1 MFTKSRLFCLLF
13 LSLGFT
19 LHAQQEKNWQ
29 ILFDFDE
36 HQITAEGANLLA
48 ELVSFID
55 EVECTEI
62 VLQGHTDWI
71 GSLAYNQALSTKR
84 TRSVREHL
92 LELGVPKNLLQIAW
106 FGEEKPQADNVSDA
120 GRQLN
125 RRVEV
130 VLRYEPK
137 QAVVQDIIEEEEEE
151 KVAPLPSEPVVEDLR
166 LQLDVQN
173 KAEFTYNCRG
183 DIIIAAKEG
192 AKIRIPEGML
202 VDCDEVGQL
211 SVEVQELTSKKEII
225 KSKVS
230 TYSGST
236 LLQSAGM
243 ILVDLKREGKKV
255 NMKGCLEVVIPGP
268 KVDGMRP
275 YFTSYT
281 ANPESINWRK
291 RKGDIRYDDRL
302 QAHIIEICG
311 EMTGTFGINADKPT
325 KGKGSGYL
333 VKVKNLKGQNPHLAV
348 ESASGALTNLRL
360 ISKKEGRRHQVGY
373 YTFPVIADES
383 LTIIGD
389 FNKTNILGR
398 SKNYQIGAEVRY
410 RSASGKLRTK
420 KVKRLRKQGNYHLIQ
435 DFPKLRFDKAS

>member
-13 LSLGFT
+13 IGLGFT
-19 LHAQQEKNWQ
+19 LQAQQQKNWQ
-29 ILFDFDE
+29 VLFDFDE
-36 HQITAEGANLLA
+36 HQITDEGASLLA
-48 ELVSFID
+48 EVVSFID
-55 EVECTEI
+55 EVECIEV

-71 GSLAYNQALSTKR
+71 GSLDYNQALSTRR
-84 TRSVREHL
+84 TRAVRDHL
-92 LELGVPKNLLQIAW
+92 VELGLAENLLQIAW
-106 FGEEKPQADNVSDA
+106 FGEEKPQADNVSDD

-130 VLRYEPK
+130 VMKYQEKPE
-137 QAVVQDIIEEEEEE
+137 VVQEIIEEEEEE
-151 KVAPLPSEPVVEDLR
+151 KVEPLPSEPVIEDLR
-166 LQLDVQN
+166 LQLDARN
-173 KAEFTYNCRG
+173 KAEFAYNCRG
-183 DIIIAAKEG
+183 DIIISAKEG

-255 NMKGCLEVVIPGP
+255 NMNGCLEVIIPGP
-268 KVDGMRP
+268 KVEGMRP

-281 ANPESINWRK
+281 ANPERINWRK

-311 EMTGTFGINADKPT
+311 EMTGSFGVNADKPT
-325 KGKGSGYL
+325 KRQGYL

-348 ESASGALTNLRL
+348 ESASGAVTNLRM
-360 ISKKEGRRHQVGY
+360 ISKKEGRRRQVGY

-383 LTIIGD
+383 LTIIGGFD
-389 FNKTNILGR
+389 KTNMLGVTR
-398 SKNYQIGAEVRY
+398 NYQLGAEVLY
-410 RSASGKLRTK
+410 RSESGKLRTK
-420 KVKRLRKQGNYHLIQ
+420 KVKRLRKRGSYYLIQ
-435 DFPKLRFDKAS
+435 DFPKLRFQKTS

>member
-13 LSLGFT
+13 IGLGFT
-19 LHAQQEKNWQ
+19 LQAQQQKNWQ
-29 ILFDFDE
+29 VLFDFDE
-36 HQITAEGANLLA
+36 HQITAEGASLLA
-48 ELVSFID
+48 EVVGFID
-55 EVECTEI
+55 EVECTAI
-62 VLQGHTDWI
+62 DLQGHTDWI
-71 GSLAYNQALSTKR
+71 GSLAYNQALSTNR
-84 TRSVREHL
+84 TRAVRDYL
-92 LELGVPKNLLQIAW
+92 LDLGVPESLLQIAW
-106 FGEEKPQADNVSDA
+106 FGEEKPQADNVSDK

-130 VLRYEPK
+130 VVKYEPK
-137 QAVVQDIIEEEEEE
+137 QEVVQEIIEEEEEE
-151 KVAPLPSEPVVEDLR
+151 KVELLPSTPVVEDLR
-166 LQLDVQN
+166 LQLDAQN

-202 VDCDEVGQL
+202 VDCDQVGML

-255 NMKGCLEVVIPGP
+255 NMNGCLEVIIPGP
-268 KVDGMRP
+268 KVEGMRP

-281 ANPESINWRK
+281 ADPERINWRK
-291 RKGDIRYDDRL
+291 RKGKIRYDRL

-311 EMTGTFGINADKPT
+311 EMTSSFGINADKPT
-325 KGKGSGYL
+325 KGKGKGYL

-348 ESASGALTNLRL
+348 ESASGAVTNLRM

-389 FNKTNILGR
+389 FDKTNILGISR
-398 SKNYQIGAEVRY
+398 NYQLGAEVLY

-420 KVKRLRKQGNYHLIQ
+420 KVKRLRKRGDYHLIQ
-435 DFPKLRFDKAS
+435 DFPKLRFQKTS